1 MIFAK
6 RADFCA
12 KVKAADKCPTKAYW
26 TLLKWISA
34 FCIVLLLI
42 ILFCTWKLYE
52 AINHYN
58 ANMIRRWLKIIAII
72 FVIYLGFGIWMDTRP
87 LKGLIIET
95 IISIVFNVLFV
106 WYTCTLAT
114 ALDKISEDADE
125 ITQKMSEW
133 EKTRN

>member
-1 MIFAK
+1 
-6 RADFCA
+6 
-12 KVKAADKCPTKAYW
+12 
-26 TLLKWISA
+26 
-34 FCIVLLLI
+34 
-42 ILFCTWKLYE
+42 
-52 AINHYN
+52 
-58 ANMIRRWLKIIAII
+58 MIRRWLKIIAII